1 MDAHLEGCKCQSK
14 YAILKVQAIKQKRRG
29 YSSSLP
35 SFSLTENGI
44 IDFILSFYMY
54 ALYAGDS
61 AMAGRRTSLVLV
73 STVSNNPV
81 GNRQSTFMDMSAAK
95 KKDSLASS
103 SFLSFFFW
111 SRKKRKKESLSYPKR
126 HWRWMVLC
134 PVRTPHVCYTIHPGI
149 GYQGA
154 RLPSYQSYST
164 FKADVHV
171 MHTAHAPQLLDVQYR

>member
-14 YAILKVQAIKQKRRG
+14 DAILKVQAIKQKRRG

-95 KKDSLASS
+95 KKEPPLASS
-103 SFLSFFFW
+103 F
-111 SRKKRKKESLSYPKR
+111 Y
-126 HWRWMVLC
+126 
-134 PVRTPHVCYTIHPGI
+134 
-149 GYQGA
+149 
-154 RLPSYQSYST
+154 
-164 FKADVHV
+164 
-171 MHTAHAPQLLDVQYR
+171 